1 MGKWFDWLI
10 WHVVNPRNVEFN
22 KLYKKDNIRD
32 NKAVNNEL
40 LKCQYMNYR
49 HALLMYNLIRKCSPD
64 EEFMQLNF
72 QANLNPRIK
81 HQNFFQIQNYNVG
94 HNILIN
100 RLASLNDK
108 IEQSWLSLSYS
119 TFKIKCKSL
128 FLTI

>member
-1 MGKWFDWLI
+1 MPD
-10 WHVVNPRNVEFN
+10 
-22 KLYKKDNIRD
+22 
-32 NKAVNNEL
+32 
-40 LKCQYMNYR
+40 QYMNYK

-94 HNILIN
+94 HNILIK

-128 FLTI
+128 FLTIWQFTKLLLVEPLLIQVIKDSIKYTKQQSYLIKLQN